1 MTEEIADHL
10 DHLDGDGDVELTAL
24 NIMGAHDFDAAVD
37 QFARWGLRWMD
48 VWGEIYGKSVADL
61 DAETAARA
69 ADALER
75 AGLRTYCLSTRVF
88 NDYMERG
95 EAFFRT
101 EHLAAL
107 DRILDAA
114 AILQPRIVRLIAGK
128 LGGAGAGP
136 NVRRLKK
143 EHPWVAEVYREAA
156 QRIVDAGFVPTMEN
170 EVHDCFLA
178 EPRDFVEFVDWVQP
192 PEQFRVTWDIQN
204 AWEMGVFPTIE
215 AYRTLRPLIGYVHTK
230 GGRAADED
238 PTRLQ
243 WSVGLDSAG
252 WPVAEIIQQV
262 VDDGVSPVI
271 CLNPSHGAWLADY
284 DYGAP
289 GAFHP
294 DVPFAQQDLSKV
306 TARDLDFLRTRI
318 KGIRSRKGMRS

>member
-1 MTEEIADHL
+1 MTAAMSAATT
-10 DHLDGDGDVELTAL
+10 DGNVELTAL
-24 NIMGAHDFDAAVD
+24 NIMGAFDFDTAID
-37 QFARWGLRWMD
+37 QFSRWGLRWMD
-48 VWGEIYGKSVADL
+48 VWGEIYGKSVAEL
-61 DAETAARA
+61 DAETATRA
-69 ADALER
+69 ASALES

-88 NDYMERG
+88 NDYVERG

-101 EHLAAL
+101 EQLATL

-114 AILQPRIVRLIAGK
+114 AILQPHFVRLIAGK
-128 LGGAGAGP
+128 LTDASSGAP
-136 NVRRLKK
+136 TMDRLVRDF
-143 EHPWVAEVYREAA
+143 PWVADVYREAA
-156 QRIVDAGFVPTMEN
+156 QRIVDAGFTPTMEN

-178 EPRDFVEFVDWVQP
+178 QPRDFVEFVDWVRP
-192 PEQFRVTWDIQN
+192 PEQFRITWDIQN

-238 PTRLQ
+238 PTRLR
-243 WSVGLDSAG
+243 WSVGLDAAS

-289 GAFHP
+289 GAFDP
-294 DVPFAQQDLSKV
+294 NVPLAQQDLSKV
-306 TARDLDFLRTRI
+306 TARDLDFLRTRVKGI
-318 KGIRSRKGMRS
+318 KGIKGIPS